1 MIPAGS
7 RLHGLTASLPASA
20 APPAV
25 VTLTDPSGRVRA
37 VWTIAPGTDGIV
49 WSDLAG
55 FRVESTWTETVSS
68 ASATSGT
75 MTSTATTGDTAT
87 STATT
92 GDTATSTPATGDT
105 AAPPTALTYAFH
117 YEGG

>member
-20 APPAV
+20 AAPAV
-25 VTLTDPSGRVRA
+25 VTLTDPSGRMRA

-55 FRVESTWTETVSS
+55 FPVDDTWTETVTATPSSTTTSSSSTS
-68 ASATSGT
+68 ASDGAAGVHVGAGSTTPTAS
-75 MTSTATTGDTAT
+75 TSTSD
-87 STATT
+87 
-92 GDTATSTPATGDT
+92 
-105 AAPPTALTYAFH
+105 PTQTFTYTLR
-117 YEGG
+117 YS